1 MKNISRIL
9 VFSVICLF
17 IASSVYAQD
26 IVVTMDAK
34 SIKAKVL
41 EINDQEIKYK
51 DFENPDGPIYVMK
64 KSEINMIVY
73 QNGKVETFNNI
84 PNENQN
90 YNQNSNNPAQT
101 SNLPKILSYDELM
114 NMDDDEKETYLS
126 TLGVSNIYET
136 FKEGNELA
144 AKGRRLRYTGIGLS
158 VGGAILYFYGI
169 SAGYMIEEEAMI
181 IGLVGGAACIV
192 GEVLTIVS
200 IPISAT
206 GGSKKYA
213 AENMYKDFT
222 MGTSFSYIQPKLNFG
237 LTHNGVGLTLKF

>member
-1 MKNISRIL
+1 MKNISRIFFL
-9 VFSVICLF
+9 SVICLF
-17 IASSVYAQD
+17 ITSSVYAQD

-34 SIKAKVL
+34 SFKVKVL

-64 KSEINMIVY
+64 KSEVNMIVY
-73 QNGKVETFNNI
+73 QNGKVETFNNF
-84 PNENQN
+84 PNDNQN
-90 YNQNSNNPAQT
+90 YNQNSNNPPQT

-114 NMDDDEKETYLS
+114 NMNDDEKETYLS
-126 TLGVSNIYET
+126 TIGVTNIYET
-136 FKEGNELA
+136 FKEGNEMA
-144 AKGRRLRYTGIGLS
+144 AKGRRLRYTGIGLG
-158 VGGAILYFYGI
+158 VGGAILYLYGI
-169 SAGYMIEEEAMI
+169 STNYMIEEEAMI
-181 IGLVGGAACIV
+181 IGLLGGAAVVV

-200 IPISAT
+200 IPVSAIA
-206 GGSKKYA
+206 GSKKYA

>member
-26 IVVTMDAK
+26 IVVTLDAK

-51 DFENPDGPIYVMK
+51 DFENPDGPIYVIK
-64 KSEINMIVY
+64 KSEVNMIVY

-90 YNQNSNNPAQT
+90 YNQNSNNPTQT

-114 NMDDDEKETYLS
+114 NMDDDEKESYLS
-126 TLGVSNIYET
+126 TIGVSNIYET

-144 AKGRRLRYTGIGLS
+144 AKGKRLRYTGIGLS
-158 VGGAILYFYGI
+158 VGGAILYFYGYTTN
-169 SAGYMIEEEAMI
+169 YMIRDEAMI
-181 IGLVGGAACIV
+181 IGVIGGVACAV

-200 IPISAT
+200 IPVSAI

-222 MGTSFSYIQPKLNFG
+222 MGSSFSYIQPKLNFG